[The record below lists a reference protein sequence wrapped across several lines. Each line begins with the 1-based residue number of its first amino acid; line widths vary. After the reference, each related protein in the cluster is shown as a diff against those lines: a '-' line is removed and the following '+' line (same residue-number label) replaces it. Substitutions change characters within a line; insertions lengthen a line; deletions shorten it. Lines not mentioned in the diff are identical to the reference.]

1 MRRIF
6 KELLGLLIGF
16 SMISGG
22 VSFVYAQETGTEEF
36 TLEEITVTAQK
47 REENQQKVAIAME
60 VITGEDLKDLGKT
73 DLVQILSTISNATI
87 QKAQDGLRV
96 SIRGMAD
103 NTDAGSNQVSAA
115 PTVAVNIDGVTSN
128 RKDTGSGLYDLERVE
143 VLYGPQSTLYATN
156 SPGGIVNVVTAAPKL
171 DKFEVAGTLE
181 IGDYSLLHTEGVVN
195 VPINETIGLRASF
208 STNKRD
214 GYLSNGGD
222 NEDTKSARLKG
233 LFQPN
238 DNLSIQVTAEYS
250 KDGGSGFSG
259 GVNPFIDESDVDD
272 PWTGIEVGSL
282 GYNDQ
287 KKQKYNANIQL
298 NTRFATFT
306 LVPSYT
312 KSEGE
317 REMIEATPMGTEQKT
332 FWQDTYE
339 KGAEM
344 RIASSQDFFFKWL
357 VGYIYYDSHDGNND
371 VSLAYQTTG
380 VGSYRL
386 RDIDEK
392 ITALYGNLTYPVTDQ
407 LRLNVGIRKG
417 TDEFV
422 QHGVQ
427 NTLQS
432 DGSYLPVVRD
442 QIMDSPSKPDW
453 KFGLEY
459 DLEENTMLYGS
470 YATSY
475 RVQSK
480 YRSLA
485 KPEELKSY
493 SVGSKSR
500 FMGNRL
506 QLNTAA
512 YYYDYLNFLARN
524 MASVWVAD
532 LDGDLQMDMNET
544 EDDSGAAGQGDG
556 RMYGFDIQASAIITN
571 NDKLDLAISYEK
583 SEWTD
588 LFFNFEHETQKAVV
602 DGALVDVLV
611 EDVSY
616 NGKTMVFTPP
626 WSITAAYSH
635 NFLLGNGGSIK
646 ANLDVSFKSGY
657 RLTWKEAEYPY
668 NYQESH
674 HIENLS
680 AIYTHSNGMWTLTGY
695 VKNLSNYAVKTM
707 YRSDRGGFMS
717 IGTPRTYGA
726 VMSVKF

>member
-1 MRRIF
+1 MKKMFLINF
-6 KELLGLLIGF
+6 VFITLLGIAFGDVQWAH
-16 SMISGG
+16 SQEG
-22 VSFVYAQETGTEEF
+22 VSEEF

-47 REENQQKVAIAME
+47 REENQQKVPIAME

-156 SPGGIVNVVTAAPKL
+156 SPGGIVNIVTASPKL
-171 DKFEVAGTLE
+171 DRFEVSGTLE
-181 IGDYSLLHTEGVVN
+181 VGTFSLLHTEGMVN
-195 VPINETIGLRASF
+195 VPIKDNLGLRASF
-208 STNKRD
+208 STNKHD

-233 LFQPN
+233 LLQPN
-238 DNLSIQVTAEYS
+238 DSLSFQVTAEYS

-259 GVNPFIDESDVDD
+259 GVEPFIDESDTDD
-272 PWTGIEVGSL
+272 PWTGIEVGTL

-287 KKQKYNANIQL
+287 KRQKYSANIQWD
-298 NTRFATFT
+298 TEYATFSLT
-306 LVPSYT
+306 PSYT
-312 KSEGE
+312 KSDGE

-332 FWQDTYE
+332 FWQDTHE
-339 KGAEM
+339 KGAEL
-344 RIASSQDFFFKWL
+344 RIASAQDFFFKWL

-371 VSLAYQTTG
+371 VSLEYQTTG

-392 ITALYGNLTYPVTDQ
+392 ITALYANVTYPVNDQ
-407 LRLNVGIRKG
+407 FRLTGGIRKG

-432 DGSYLPVVRD
+432 DGSYEPVVKD
-442 QIMDSPSKPDW
+442 QIMNSPTKPDW
-453 KFGLEY
+453 KFGFEY

-485 KPEELKSY
+485 EPEELKAY
-493 SVGSKSR
+493 SIGSKSR

-506 QLNTAA
+506 QINTSA

-524 MASVWVAD
+524 MMSVWVAD
-532 LDGDLQMDMNET
+532 LDADLEMDMNET

-556 RMYGFDIQASAIITN
+556 RMYGVDIQVSTIITN
-571 NDKLDLAISYEK
+571 NDKLDLAVSYEK

-588 LFFNFEHETQKAVV
+588 LFFDYEHDTQKAVV
-602 DGALVDVLV
+602 NGVVVDVEV

-626 WSITAAYSH
+626 WSITAVYSH
-635 NFLLGNGGSIK
+635 NFMLVNGSSIK
-646 ANLDVSFKSGY
+646 ANLDISFKSGY
-657 RLTWKEAEYPY
+657 RLTWKEDEYPY

-680 AIYTHSNGMWTLTGY
+680 GIYTHSNGMWTFTGY
-695 VKNLSNYAVKTM
+695 VKNLTDYAVKTM

-717 IGTPRTYGA
+717 IGAPRTYGGILA
-726 VMSVKF
+726 VKF